1 MSRRIAI
8 ALALLPALLA
18 LAGGLLVGRDPLA
31 VHLDA
36 ALCAP
41 SAAHP
46 LGCDPLGRDLLA
58 RLGAGVRLSLAIA
71 LAVVLASGAF
81 GTLAGLAAALGGP
94 RLDAL
99 VMRATDIV
107 LAFPGLLLAMG
118 LAAALGPGPDRL
130 VLALAATG
138 WCGFARLARAQALSL
153 LASPMLEA
161 ARTLGCPPLRLGLRH
176 LLPNVAAPL
185 VVEASFGIAAAILGE
200 AGLSFLGLGT
210 PPPAPS
216 LGGMIREGTRYML
229 SEPALAFWPGLVLF
243 GLVLAANLAGDAL
256 RDRLDV
262 RTRDA

>member
-1 MSRRIAI
+1 MSRTLAI
-8 ALALLPALLA
+8 LLA
-18 LAGGLLVGRDPLA
+18 LAPAALVLAGDAAVSRDPLA
-31 VHLDA
+31 VDLQA

-46 LGCDPLGRDLLA
+46 LGCDALGRDLLA
-58 RLGAGVRLSLAIA
+58 RLAAGTKLSLAIA
-71 LAVVLASGAF
+71 GAVVLLAGAF
-81 GTLAGLAAALGGP
+81 GTFVGFAAALGGP
-94 RLDAL
+94 RIDAL
-99 VMRATDIV
+99 MMRATDIV

-161 ARTLGCPPLRLGLRH
+161 ARALGCPLWRIGLVH
-176 LLPNVAAPL
+176 LLPNAAAPL
-185 VVEASFGIAAAILGE
+185 IVEASFGLAAAVLGE

-216 LGGMIREGTRYML
+216 LGGMIREGTAYL
-229 SEPALAFWPGLVLF
+229 LVHPVLAFWPGLVLF
-243 GLVLAANLAGDAL
+243 GLVLAANLFGDAL

-262 RTRDA
+262 RVRDV